1 MTSPRHQ
8 SCSLHR
14 WWFEAFLEYLEV
26 PCLFP
31 RSKQA
36 VKVLEQLISKQVSTW
51 KIFDTRISHKFSN
64 AKVPKKSS
72 YFQVFA
78 RYPLNPWKRYSCLCF
93 VNCQRIK
100 VCFSV
105 SGLSLPALRD
115 ACNIKGCN
123 EKDDVLKNS
132 SLWNPCGEHIHGVGY
147 QPRKS
152 KLLTHKKSCCVPC
165 IKKNTMER
173 WNIIWIHLQYIIP
186 DQVLSESKLER
197 FVQGILM
204 LGVDVRRQ
212 PPEFL
217 DVSDW
222 EMLVLAWT
230 LAFYQFLIITFPKKN
245 SRHSRHMQMFQM
257 KLKSKTTSLPALP
270 LQALPYMFF
279 RSGQSLLCQ

>member
-1 MTSPRHQ
+1 MKDIWHQNFPQIQQCKSPKEVIILSSLCKISFEPLETIQLSMFCQLSTDQSLFFGFWSKPPCTSGRLQHQ
-8 SCSLHR
+8 RLQRERWRVEKLEPLEPMWRTHPWCWLSTSQIQTIDPQKKLLCSL
-14 WWFEAFLEYLEV
+14 
-26 PCLFP
+26 
-31 RSKQA
+31 
-36 VKVLEQLISKQVSTW
+36 
-51 KIFDTRISHKFSN
+51 
-64 AKVPKKSS
+64 
-72 YFQVFA
+72 
-78 RYPLNPWKRYSCLCF
+78 
-93 VNCQRIK
+93 
-100 VCFSV
+100 
-105 SGLSLPALRD
+105 
-115 ACNIKGCN
+115 
-123 EKDDVLKNS
+123 
-132 SLWNPCGEHIHGVGY
+132 Y
-147 QPRKS
+147 Q
-152 KLLTHKKSCCVPC
+152 
-165 IKKNTMER
+165 KNTMER